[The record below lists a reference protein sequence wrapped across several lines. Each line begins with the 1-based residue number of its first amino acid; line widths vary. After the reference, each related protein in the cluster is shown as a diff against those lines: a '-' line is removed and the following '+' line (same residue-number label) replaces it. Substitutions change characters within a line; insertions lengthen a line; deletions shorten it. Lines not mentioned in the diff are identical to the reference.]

1 MKKAFPLVIAAI
13 VFVIALVLLRP
24 APSRTVVT
32 AAYDLRAGHVL
43 QEEDLTLMSVPDD
56 VLALD
61 VITDKAMLIGQPLRI
76 DRGQGDVI
84 RASQLGNLITVEK
97 NERAIAVHVT
107 DASGVAGLLVP
118 GQMVGVIA
126 SIPQQDTRTGD
137 TTVSSAYTSDGVYP
151 NGNAWG
157 ESVTPPDHPYA
168 ATPPPDHSN
177 SDNGAYLGSGTF
189 SKTTIEG
196 LRVLFIDPRFA
207 SNMDANVV
215 PQATQQG
222 ALSGVSTDERAREGT
237 VLLAVPTSLQSIFYD
252 FGATG
257 GISQTRSVNALELL
271 AALSG
276 LDGATITLYLMP
288 QTGAEQFTA
297 PGLWL
302 PDLILAPKTPVPATP
317 VPSLAPVV
325 VP

>member
-1 MKKAFPLVIAAI
+1 MKKAFPLIIAAI

-43 QEEDLTLMSVPDD
+43 QDEDLILMSVPDD
-56 VLALD
+56 VLAVD

-84 RASQLGNLITVEK
+84 RASQLGNLIAVEA

-118 GQMVGVIA
+118 GQRVGVIA
-126 SIPQQDTRTGD
+126 SIPQDDTSSTGD
-137 TTVSSAYTSDGVYP
+137 TIVSSAYTSDGVYP
-151 NGNAWG
+151 DGNVWG
-157 ESVTPPDHPYA
+157 ESVTPPDH
-168 ATPPPDHSN
+168 SN
-177 SDNGAYLGSGTF
+177 SEGGAYLGSGTF
-189 SKTTIEG
+189 SKSTIEG
-196 LRVLFIDPRFA
+196 LRVLYIDPTFA
-207 SNMDANVV
+207 ANMGANVV
-215 PQATQQG
+215 PQATDQG
-222 ALSGVSTDERAREGT
+222 TLGGVNTNERTREGT
-237 VLLAVPTSLQSIFYD
+237 VLLAVPTNLQSIFYD
-252 FGATG
+252 FGASG
-257 GISQTRSVNALELL
+257 GVSQTRSVNALELL

-276 LDGATITLYLMP
+276 LDGATVTLYLMP
-288 QTGAEQFTA
+288 QTGAAQFTS

-302 PDLILAPKTPVPATP
+302 PDLILAPETPEPVVPT
-317 VPSLAPVV
+317 VAPVV

>member
-24 APSRTVVT
+24 APSRMVVT

-43 QEEDLTLMSVPDD
+43 QEEDLILMSVPDD
-56 VLALD
+56 VLAVD

-84 RASQLGNLITVEK
+84 RASQLGNLIAVEA

-118 GQMVGVIA
+118 GQRVGVIA
-126 SIPQQDTRTGD
+126 SIPQDDTSTGD
-137 TTVSSAYTSDGVYP
+137 TIVSSAYTSDGVYP
-151 NGNAWG
+151 DGNVWG
-157 ESVTPPDHPYA
+157 ESVTPPDH
-168 ATPPPDHSN
+168 SN
-177 SDNGAYLGSGTF
+177 STNGAYLGSGTF
-189 SKTTIEG
+189 SKSTIEG
-196 LRVLFIDPRFA
+196 LRVLYIDPTFA
-207 SNMDANVV
+207 ANMGANVV
-215 PQATQQG
+215 PQATDQG
-222 ALSGVSTDERAREGT
+222 TLGGVNTDERAREGT
-237 VLLAVPTSLQSIFYD
+237 VLLAVPTNLQSIFYD
-252 FGATG
+252 FGASG
-257 GISQTRSVNALELL
+257 GVSQTRSVNALELL

-276 LDGATITLYLMP
+276 LDGATVTLYLMP
-288 QTGAEQFTA
+288 QTGAAQFTS

-302 PDLILAPKTPVPATP
+302 PDLILAPETPEPVVPT
-317 VPSLAPVV
+317 VAPVV

>member
-1 MKKAFPLVIAAI
+1 MKKVFPLVIAAI

-24 APSRTVVT
+24 APSRMVVV
-32 AAYDLRAGHVL
+32 AAFDLRAGHVL
-43 QEEDLTLMSVPDD
+43 QEADLELMSVPDD
-56 VLALD
+56 VLAVD
-61 VITDKAMLIGQPLRI
+61 VLTDKAMLIGQPLRI

-84 RASQLGNLITVEK
+84 RASQLGNLIAVEV

-126 SIPQQDTRTGD
+126 SISQQDTNA
-137 TTVSSAYTSDGVYP
+137 TVSSAYSADGVYP
-151 NGNAWG
+151 N
-157 ESVTPPDHPYA
+157 ETVTPS
-168 ATPPPDHSN
+168 DHSN

-189 SKTTIEG
+189 SKSTIEG

-207 SNMDANVV
+207 ANMDANVV
-215 PQATQQG
+215 SQATPQG
-222 ALSGVSTDERAREGT
+222 ALSGVNTNERAREGT
-237 VLLAVPTSLQSIFYD
+237 VLLAVPTNLQSIFYD
-252 FGATG
+252 FGASG
-257 GISQTRSVNALELL
+257 GVSQTRSVNALELL

-276 LDGATITLYLMP
+276 IDSATITLYLMP
-288 QTGAEQFTA
+288 QTGAEQFTS

-302 PDLILAPKTPVPATP
+302 PDLILAPKTPPPPA
-317 VPSLAPVV
+317 APVT

>member
-1 MKKAFPLVIAAI
+1 MKKVFPLVIAAI

-24 APSRTVVT
+24 APSRMVVV
-32 AAYDLRAGHVL
+32 AAFDLRAGHVL
-43 QEEDLTLMSVPDD
+43 QEADLELMSVPDD
-56 VLALD
+56 VLAVD
-61 VITDKAMLIGQPLRI
+61 VLTDKAMLIGQPLRI

-84 RASQLGNLITVEK
+84 RASQLGNLIAVEA

-126 SIPQQDTRTGD
+126 SIPQQDTNA
-137 TTVSSAYTSDGVYP
+137 TTSSAYSADGVYP
-151 NGNAWG
+151 N
-157 ESVTPPDHPYA
+157 ETVTPPDH
-168 ATPPPDHSN
+168 TN

-189 SKTTIEG
+189 SKSTIEG

-207 SNMDANVV
+207 ANMDANVV
-215 PQATQQG
+215 SQATPQG
-222 ALSGVSTDERAREGT
+222 ALSGVNTNERAREGT
-237 VLLAVPTSLQSIFYD
+237 VLLAVPTNLQSIFYD
-252 FGATG
+252 FGAAG

-288 QTGAEQFTA
+288 QTGAEQFTS

-302 PDLILAPKTPVPATP
+302 PDLILAPKTPPP
-317 VPSLAPVV
+317 PSAPVT

>member
-1 MKKAFPLVIAAI
+1 MKKAFPLIIAAI

-43 QEEDLTLMSVPDD
+43 QDEDLTLMSVPDD
-56 VLALD
+56 VLAVD

-84 RASQLGNLITVEK
+84 RASQLGNLITVEA

-118 GQMVGVIA
+118 GQRVGVIA
-126 SIPQQDTRTGD
+126 SIPQDDTSTGD
-137 TTVSSAYTSDGVYP
+137 TIVSSAYTSDGVYP
-151 NGNAWG
+151 NGNVWG
-157 ESVTPPDHPYA
+157 ESVTPPDH
-168 ATPPPDHSN
+168 ATSEG
-177 SDNGAYLGSGTF
+177 GAYLGSGTF

-207 SNMDANVV
+207 ANMDANVV
-215 PQATQQG
+215 PQAAEDG

-237 VLLAVPTSLQSIFYD
+237 VLLAVPTGLQSIFYD

-257 GISQTRSVNALELL
+257 GVSQTRSVNALELL

-276 LDGATITLYLMP
+276 LDGATVTLYLMP
-288 QTGAEQFTA
+288 QTASEQFTS

-302 PDLILAPKTPVPATP
+302 PDLILAPETP
-317 VPSLAPVV
+317 APVV
-325 VP
+325 VPTATPVVVP

>member
-24 APSRTVVT
+24 APARMVVV

-43 QEEDLTLMSVPDD
+43 QEADLELMSVPDD
-56 VLALD
+56 VLAVD
-61 VITDKAMLIGQPLRI
+61 VVTDKAMLIGQPLRI

-84 RASQLGNLITVEK
+84 RASQLGNLIAVEK

-126 SIPQQDTRTGD
+126 SISQQDTNA
-137 TTVSSAYTSDGVYP
+137 TTSSAYSADGVYP
-151 NGNAWG
+151 N
-157 ESVTPPDHPYA
+157 ETVTPPDH
-168 ATPPPDHSN
+168 TN

-189 SKTTIEG
+189 SKSTIEG

-207 SNMDANVV
+207 ANMDANVV
-215 PQATQQG
+215 SQATPQG
-222 ALSGVSTDERAREGT
+222 ALSGVNTNERAREGT
-237 VLLAVPTSLQSIFYD
+237 VLLAVPTDLQSIFYD
-252 FGATG
+252 FGAAG

-288 QTGAEQFTA
+288 QTGAEQFTS

-302 PDLILAPKTPVPATP
+302 PDLILAPKTPPPAAT
-317 VPSLAPVV
+317 APVV
-325 VP
+325 PVTVP

>member
-13 VFVIALVLLRP
+13 VFVVALVLLRP

-43 QEEDLTLMSVPDD
+43 QDEDLALMSVPDD
-56 VLALD
+56 VLAMD

-84 RASQLGNLITVEK
+84 RASQLGNLIAVEA

-126 SIPQQDTRTGD
+126 SIPQQDTTASD

-151 NGNAWG
+151 DGNVWG
-157 ESVTPPDHPYA
+157 ESVTPPDH
-168 ATPPPDHSN
+168 TKPDHVTSE
-177 SDNGAYLGSGTF
+177 NGAYIGSGTF
-189 SKTTIEG
+189 SKSAIEG

-215 PQATQQG
+215 PQATPQG
-222 ALSGVSTDERAREGT
+222 ALGGVTTDERAREGT
-237 VLLAVPTSLQSIFYD
+237 VLLAVPISLQSIFYD
-252 FGATG
+252 FGASG

-276 LDGATITLYLMP
+276 LDGATVTLYLMP
-288 QTGAEQFTA
+288 QTGAEQFTS

-302 PDLILAPKTPVPATP
+302 PDLILAPETPAPATP
-317 VPSLAPVV
+317 APVV

>member
-1 MKKAFPLVIAAI
+1 MKKAFPLIIAAI

-43 QEEDLTLMSVPDD
+43 QDEDLILMSVPDD
-56 VLALD
+56 VLAVD

-84 RASQLGNLITVEK
+84 RASQLGNLITVEA

-118 GQMVGVIA
+118 GQRVGVIA
-126 SIPQQDTRTGD
+126 SIPQDDTSSTGD
-137 TTVSSAYTSDGVYP
+137 TIVSSAYTSDGVYP
-151 NGNAWG
+151 GGNVWG
-157 ESVTPPDHPYA
+157 ESVTPPEH
-168 ATPPPDHSN
+168 ATSEG
-177 SDNGAYLGSGTF
+177 GAYIGSGTF
-189 SKTTIEG
+189 SKATIEG

-207 SNMDANVV
+207 ANMDANVV
-215 PQATQQG
+215 PQAAEDG
-222 ALSGVSTDERAREGT
+222 ALSGVSTDERAKEGT
-237 VLLAVPTSLQSIFYD
+237 VLLAVPTGLQSIFYD

-257 GISQTRSVNALELL
+257 GVSQTRSVNALELL

-276 LDGATITLYLMP
+276 LDGATVTLYLMP
-288 QTGAEQFTA
+288 QTGAAQFTS

-302 PDLILAPKTPVPATP
+302 PDLILAPETPEPVVPT
-317 VPSLAPVV
+317 VTPVV

>member
-1 MKKAFPLVIAAI
+1 MKKVFPLVIAAI
-13 VFVIALVLLRP
+13 VFVIALIMLRP

-43 QEEDLTLMSVPDD
+43 QDTDLILMSVPDD
-56 VLALD
+56 VLAVD

-84 RASQLGNLITVEK
+84 RASQLGNLIAVEK

-126 SIPQQDTRTGD
+126 SIPQQDTSANG
-137 TTVSSAYTSDGVYP
+137 TTVTSSAYTSDGVYP
-151 NGNAWG
+151 NGNVWG
-157 ESVTPPDHPYA
+157 QSVTPPDH
-168 ATPPPDHSN
+168 SN
-177 SDNGAYLGSGTF
+177 SANGAYIGSGTF

-196 LRVLFIDPRFA
+196 LRVLFIDPTFA
-207 SNMDANVV
+207 ANMDANVV
-215 PQATQQG
+215 PQATPQA
-222 ALSGVSTDERAREGT
+222 ALGGVNTKERTREGT
-237 VLLAVPTSLQSIFYD
+237 VLLAVPTNLQSIFYD
-252 FGATG
+252 FGASG
-257 GISQTRSVNALELL
+257 GVSQTRSVNALELL

-276 LDGATITLYLMP
+276 VDGATVTLYLMP
-288 QTGAEQFTA
+288 QTGAEQFTS

-317 VPSLAPVV
+317 AAPVV

>member
-13 VFVIALVLLRP
+13 VFVIALVLLQP

-43 QEEDLTLMSVPDD
+43 QEADLTLMSVPDD
-56 VLALD
+56 VLAVD

-84 RASQLGNLITVEK
+84 RASQLGNLIAVEK

-126 SIPQQDTRTGD
+126 SIPQQDTARTD
-137 TTVSSAYTSDGVYP
+137 TTVSSAYTADGVYP
-151 NGNAWG
+151 NGNVWG
-157 ESVTPPDHPYA
+157 ESVIPPDPIA
-168 ATPPPDHSN
+168 IATPRPDHSN

-189 SKTTIEG
+189 SKSTIEG
-196 LRVLFIDPRFA
+196 LRVLYIDPTFA
-207 SNMDANVV
+207 ANMGANVV
-215 PQATQQG
+215 PQATDQG
-222 ALSGVSTDERAREGT
+222 TLGGVNTDERAREGT
-237 VLLAVPTSLQSIFYD
+237 VLLAVPTNLQSIFYD
-252 FGATG
+252 FGASG
-257 GISQTRSVNALELL
+257 GVSQTRSVNALELL

-276 LDGATITLYLMP
+276 LDGATVTLYLMP
-288 QTGAEQFTA
+288 QTGAAQFTS

-302 PDLILAPKTPVPATP
+302 PDLILAPETPEPVVPT
-317 VPSLAPVV
+317 VAPVV

>member
-1 MKKAFPLVIAAI
+1 MKKVFPLVIAAI

-24 APSRTVVT
+24 APSRMVVV
-32 AAYDLRAGHVL
+32 AAFDLRAGHVL
-43 QEEDLTLMSVPDD
+43 QEADLELMSVPDD
-56 VLALD
+56 VLAVD
-61 VITDKAMLIGQPLRI
+61 VLTDKAMLIGQPLRI

-84 RASQLGNLITVEK
+84 RASQLGNLIAVNA

-126 SIPQQDTRTGD
+126 SISQQDTNA
-137 TTVSSAYTSDGVYP
+137 TVSSAYSADGVYP
-151 NGNAWG
+151 N
-157 ESVTPPDHPYA
+157 ETVTPS
-168 ATPPPDHSN
+168 DHSN

-189 SKTTIEG
+189 SKSTIEG

-207 SNMDANVV
+207 ANMDANVV
-215 PQATQQG
+215 SQATPQG
-222 ALSGVSTDERAREGT
+222 ALSGVNTNERAREGT
-237 VLLAVPTSLQSIFYD
+237 VLLAVPTNLQSIFYD
-252 FGATG
+252 FGASG
-257 GISQTRSVNALELL
+257 GVSQTRSVNALELL

-276 LDGATITLYLMP
+276 IDSATITLYLMP
-288 QTGAEQFTA
+288 QTGAEQFTS

-302 PDLILAPKTPVPATP
+302 PDLILAPKTPPPPA
-317 VPSLAPVV
+317 APVT

>member
-1 MKKAFPLVIAAI
+1 MKKVFPLVIAAI

-24 APSRTVVT
+24 APSRMVVV
-32 AAYDLRAGHVL
+32 AAFDLRAGHVL
-43 QEEDLTLMSVPDD
+43 QEADLELMSVPED
-56 VLALD
+56 VLAVD
-61 VITDKAMLIGQPLRI
+61 VLTDKAMLIGQPLRI

-84 RASQLGNLITVEK
+84 RASQLGNLIAVEA

-126 SIPQQDTRTGD
+126 SIPQQDTNS
-137 TTVSSAYTSDGVYP
+137 TTSSAYTVDGVYP
-151 NGNAWG
+151 NGNVWN
-157 ESVTPPDHPYA
+157 ESVT
-168 ATPPPDHSN
+168 PPDHSN

-189 SKTTIEG
+189 SKSTIEG
-196 LRVLFIDPRFA
+196 LRVLFIDPSFA
-207 SNMDANVV
+207 ANMDANVV
-215 PQATQQG
+215 SQATPQG
-222 ALSGVSTDERAREGT
+222 TLGGVNTNERAKEGT
-237 VLLAVPTSLQSIFYD
+237 VLLAVPTNLQSIFYD
-252 FGATG
+252 FGSSG

-276 LDGATITLYLMP
+276 IDGATITLYLMP
-288 QTGAEQFTA
+288 QSGAEQFTS

-302 PDLILAPKTPVPATP
+302 PDLILAPKTPPPPKSATP
-317 VPSLAPVV
+317 VT

>member
-1 MKKAFPLVIAAI
+1 MKKVFPLVIAAI

-24 APSRTVVT
+24 APSRMVVV
-32 AAYDLRAGHVL
+32 AAFDLRAGHVL
-43 QEEDLTLMSVPDD
+43 QEADLELMSVPDD
-56 VLALD
+56 VLAVD
-61 VITDKAMLIGQPLRI
+61 VLTDKAMLIGQPLRI

-84 RASQLGNLITVEK
+84 RASQLGNLIAVEA

-126 SIPQQDTRTGD
+126 SISQQDTNA
-137 TTVSSAYTSDGVYP
+137 TVSSAYSADGVYP
-151 NGNAWG
+151 N
-157 ESVTPPDHPYA
+157 ETVTPS
-168 ATPPPDHSN
+168 DHSN

-189 SKTTIEG
+189 SKSTIEG

-207 SNMDANVV
+207 ANMDANVV
-215 PQATQQG
+215 SQATPQG
-222 ALSGVSTDERAREGT
+222 ALSGVNTNERAREGT
-237 VLLAVPTSLQSIFYD
+237 VLLAVPTNLQSIFYD
-252 FGATG
+252 FGASG
-257 GISQTRSVNALELL
+257 GVSQTRSVNALELL

-276 LDGATITLYLMP
+276 IDSATITLYLMP
-288 QTGAEQFTA
+288 QTGAEQFTS

-302 PDLILAPKTPVPATP
+302 PDLILAPKTPPPPA
-317 VPSLAPVV
+317 APVT

>member
-1 MKKAFPLVIAAI
+1 MKKVFPLVIAAI

-24 APSRTVVT
+24 APSRMVVV
-32 AAYDLRAGHVL
+32 AAFDLRAGHVL
-43 QEEDLTLMSVPDD
+43 QETDIELMSVPDD
-56 VLALD
+56 VLAVD
-61 VITDKAMLIGQPLRI
+61 VLTDKAMLIGQPLRI

-84 RASQLGNLITVEK
+84 RASQLGNLIAVET

-126 SIPQQDTRTGD
+126 SIPQQDMNS
-137 TTVSSAYTSDGVYP
+137 TTSSAYTVDGVYP
-151 NGNAWG
+151 NGNVWN
-157 ESVTPPDHPYA
+157 ESVTPPDH
-168 ATPPPDHSN
+168 TN
-177 SDNGAYLGSGTF
+177 SENGAYLGSGTF
-189 SKTTIEG
+189 SKSTIEG

-207 SNMDANVV
+207 ANMDANVV
-215 PQATQQG
+215 SQATPQG
-222 ALSGVSTDERAREGT
+222 ALGGVNTNERAKEGT
-237 VLLAVPTSLQSIFYD
+237 VLLAVPTNLQSIFYD
-252 FGATG
+252 FSSSG

-276 LDGATITLYLMP
+276 IDGATFTLYLMP
-288 QTGAEQFTA
+288 QAGAEQFTS

-302 PDLILAPKTPVPATP
+302 PDLILAPKTPPPPTP
-317 VPSLAPVV
+317 IAPTAAPVT

>member
-13 VFVIALVLLRP
+13 IFIVALVLLRP

-56 VLALD
+56 VLAVD

-84 RASQLGNLITVEK
+84 RASQLGNLIAVEA

-118 GQMVGVIA
+118 GQRVGVIA
-126 SIPQQDTRTGD
+126 SIPQQDTTASD
-137 TTVSSAYTSDGVYP
+137 TTVSSAYTADGVYP
-151 NGNAWG
+151 NGNVWG
-157 ESVTPPDHPYA
+157 ESVTPPDH
-168 ATPPPDHSN
+168 SN
-177 SDNGAYLGSGTF
+177 SSNGAYLGSGTF
-189 SKTTIEG
+189 SKSTIEG
-196 LRVLFIDPRFA
+196 LRVLYIDPTFA
-207 SNMDANVV
+207 ANMGANVV
-215 PQATQQG
+215 PQATDQG
-222 ALSGVSTDERAREGT
+222 TLGGVNTDERAREGT
-237 VLLAVPTSLQSIFYD
+237 ILLAVPTGLQSIFYD
-252 FGATG
+252 FGASG
-257 GISQTRSVNALELL
+257 GVSQTRSVNALELL

-276 LDGATITLYLMP
+276 LDGATVTLYLMP
-288 QTGAEQFTA
+288 QTGAAQFTS

-302 PDLILAPKTPVPATP
+302 PDLILAPETPE
-317 VPSLAPVV
+317 PVV
-325 VP
+325 AP

>member
-13 VFVIALVLLRP
+13 VFVAALVLLQP
-24 APSRTVVT
+24 APARIVVV

-43 QEEDLTLMSVPDD
+43 QEADLALLSVPDD
-56 VLALD
+56 VLAVD

-76 DRGQGDVI
+76 DRGQGDVV
-84 RASQLGNLITVEK
+84 RASQLGNLIAVEA

-126 SIPQQDTRTGD
+126 SIPQDEPNSTI
-137 TTVSSAYTSDGVYP
+137 SSAYTADGVYP
-151 NGNAWG
+151 NGNVWN
-157 ESVTPPDHPYA
+157 ESVTPPDHSTSA
-168 ATPPPDHSN
+168 
-177 SDNGAYLGSGTF
+177 NGAYLGRGTF

-207 SNMDANVV
+207 ANMDANVV
-215 PQATQQG
+215 PQETPQG
-222 ALSGVSTDERAREGT
+222 ALSGVNTDERAREGT
-237 VLLAVPTSLQSIFYD
+237 VLLAVPTNLQSIFYD
-252 FGATG
+252 FSTSG

-288 QTGAEQFTA
+288 QTGAEQFTS

-302 PDLILAPKTPVPATP
+302 PDLILAPQTPAPPTP
-317 VPSLAPVV
+317 TAPVV

>member
-1 MKKAFPLVIAAI
+1 MKKVFPLVIAAI

-24 APSRTVVT
+24 APSRMVVV

-43 QEEDLTLMSVPDD
+43 QEADLELMSVPDD
-56 VLALD
+56 VLAVD
-61 VITDKAMLIGQPLRI
+61 VLTDKAMLIGQPLRI

-84 RASQLGNLITVEK
+84 RASQLGNLIAVEK

-126 SIPQQDTRTGD
+126 SISQQDTNATI
-137 TTVSSAYTSDGVYP
+137 SNAYSAGGVYP
-151 NGNAWG
+151 N
-157 ESVTPPDHPYA
+157 ETVTPPDH
-168 ATPPPDHSN
+168 TN

-189 SKTTIEG
+189 SKSTIEG

-207 SNMDANVV
+207 ANMDANVV
-215 PQATQQG
+215 SQATPQG
-222 ALSGVSTDERAREGT
+222 ALSGVNTNERAREGT
-237 VLLAVPTSLQSIFYD
+237 VLLAVPTDLQSIFYD
-252 FGATG
+252 FGAAG

-288 QTGAEQFTA
+288 QTGAEQFTS

-302 PDLILAPKTPVPATP
+302 PDLILAPKTPPPPATT
-317 VPSLAPVV
+317 APVAPV
-325 VP
+325 TVP

>member
-1 MKKAFPLVIAAI
+1 MKKVFPLVIAAI

-24 APSRTVVT
+24 APSRMVVV
-32 AAYDLRAGHVL
+32 AAFDLRAGHVL
-43 QEEDLTLMSVPDD
+43 QEPDLELMSVPDD
-56 VLALD
+56 VLAVD
-61 VITDKAMLIGQPLRI
+61 VLTDKAMLIGQPLRI

-84 RASQLGNLITVEK
+84 RASQLGNLIAVEV

-126 SIPQQDTRTGD
+126 SIPQQDTNA
-137 TTVSSAYTSDGVYP
+137 TVSSAYSADGVYP
-151 NGNAWG
+151 N
-157 ESVTPPDHPYA
+157 ETVTPS
-168 ATPPPDHSN
+168 DHSN

-189 SKTTIEG
+189 SKSTIEG

-207 SNMDANVV
+207 ANMDANVV
-215 PQATQQG
+215 SQATPQG
-222 ALSGVSTDERAREGT
+222 ALSGVNTNERAREGT
-237 VLLAVPTSLQSIFYD
+237 VLLAVPTDLQSIFYD
-252 FGATG
+252 FGAAG

-288 QTGAEQFTA
+288 QTGAEQFTS

-302 PDLILAPKTPVPATP
+302 PDLILAPKTPPPPAAT
-317 VPSLAPVV
+317 APVV
-325 VP
+325 PVTVP